1 MNRFHALAMAR
12 ASLPR
17 LTLAQR
23 VVDRIVRNALTY
35 ETETGEALVGL
46 SIKPFGRIEP
56 DLYVLET
63 IAPDDSLAQG
73 DSAPD
78 RPVRERYAFVQGD
91 DLQMDIFNWWYDNWQ
106 QFRERRRGSYGNA
119 VGAKWDAPLAHLGD
133 WHKHPGTMVEP
144 SGGDFETAY
153 RHVMDREHGAPELV
167 ILATV
172 WDPAQAERVTADD
185 PQDVVGATRPDDQ
198 PQPLKIPV
206 DGNTLVRLDCW
217 YISRRTHRFVRLAQM
232 VADDKV
238 MPVLP
243 VVGWHLGDFRL
254 NEEVKA
260 LNKAGY
266 FPSVEIC
273 DADQVPPLEICL
285 PMARRDGQ
293 HILIAIT
300 QADYPA
306 TKPTFRFA
314 PLSAAQGVPEGKK
327 RFEAIWQ
334 ASRPVPAEAYA
345 APWTPESRL
354 VDLVNAV
361 EPYLEQHPIEGSKTP

>member
-35 ETETGEALVGL
+35 ETETGEALVGVA
-46 SIKPFGRIEP
+46 IKPFGRVEP

-63 IAPDDSLAQG
+63 IAPDDSPAQG
-73 DSAPD
+73 DTAPD

-119 VGAKWDAPLAHLGD
+119 VGAKWDSPLAHLGD
-133 WHKHPGTMVEP
+133 WHKHPGMMVEP

-172 WDPAQAERVTADD
+172 WDRAQAEQDTTVD
-185 PQDVVGATRPDDQ
+185 PQDAVGQRGQTTSLSRSKFGGWQHAGPA
-198 PQPLKIPV
+198 
-206 DGNTLVRLDCW
+206 DCW
-217 YISRRTHRFVRLAQM
+217 YISRRTRRFVRLAQM
-232 VADDKV
+232 VAEDKI
-238 MPVLP
+238 MPALP

-260 LNKAGY
+260 LNNAGY

-306 TKPTFRFA
+306 TKPTFRVA

-334 ASRPVPAEAYA
+334 ASQPLPTEAYA

-354 VDLVNAV
+354 VDLVKAV
-361 EPYLEQHPIEGSKTP
+361 EPYLEQHPVEGSKTP